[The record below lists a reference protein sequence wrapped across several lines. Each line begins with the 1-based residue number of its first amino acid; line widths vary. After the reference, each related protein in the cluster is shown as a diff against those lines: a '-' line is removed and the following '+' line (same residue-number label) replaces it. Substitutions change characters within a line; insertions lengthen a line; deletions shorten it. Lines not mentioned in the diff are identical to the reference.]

1 MFKLLLLAGA
11 SLAPAFTFSHDE
23 RGGHE
28 ADIFTVSSAEETK
41 AMLEHLIDEESE
53 PLRRTTSA
61 RQHSQGGQ
69 IAMTTLQYGEGEEA
83 IAYLYHD
90 ISNAEGDGYI
100 CRIRIDPESE
110 AGLFRT
116 MNWCLSFIDPA
127 YRPTVVVPSVKRR

>member
-11 SLAPAFTFSHDE
+11 SLAPAFTFSHED
-23 RGGHE
+23 RGSHE
-28 ADIFTVSSAEETK
+28 ADIFPVSSAEETK
-41 AMLEHLIDEESE
+41 ATLEQLIDQEAE
-53 PLRRTTSA
+53 PLNRTTSA

-69 IAMTTLQYGEGEEA
+69 IAMTTLQYGAGEAA

-90 ISNAEGDGYI
+90 VSNAEGDGYI
-100 CRIRIDPESE
+100 CRIRIDPESG

-127 YRPTVVVPSVKRR
+127 YRTTVVVPSVKPH

>member
-11 SLAPAFTFSHDE
+11 SLAPAFTFSHED

-41 AMLEHLIDEESE
+41 AILEQLIDEESE
-53 PLRRTTSA
+53 PLKRTTSA

-69 IAMTTLQYGEGEEA
+69 IAMTTLQYAAGEAA
-83 IAYLYHD
+83 IAYLYRD
-90 ISNAEGDGYI
+90 VSSAEGDGYI

-116 MNWCLSFIDPA
+116 VNWCLSFIDPA
-127 YRPTVVVPSVKRR
+127 YRPTVVVPSVKPR